1 MRTPVRVICRPPTA
15 LGMALAGLAPIEATT
30 GVETAAALEG
40 LASAPGKGGV
50 ILVEQDLYDALPAS
64 TRRQIRREGAPILMP
79 FPGPAPSATGVA
91 PEHELLEVLRRA
103 IGYRV
108 RLR

>member
-1 MRTPVRVICRPPTA
+1 MT
-15 LGMALAGLAPIEATT
+15 
-30 GVETAAALEG
+30 AALER
-40 LASAPGKGGV
+40 LASAPARGGV

-91 PEHELLEVLRRA
+91 PVLKEA
-103 IGYRV
+103 EQSLKAGQKIGMS
-108 RLR
+108 RL